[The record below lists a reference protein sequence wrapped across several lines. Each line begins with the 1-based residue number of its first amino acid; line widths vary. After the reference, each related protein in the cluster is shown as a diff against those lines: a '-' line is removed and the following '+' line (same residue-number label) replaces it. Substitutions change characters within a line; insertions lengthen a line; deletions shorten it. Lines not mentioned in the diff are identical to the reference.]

1 MKAIIIGNHP
11 ILPDLLRQYSEAG
24 FDTVNAADDSLPDT
38 TGADELVLLTDS
50 GADPFDADNSALRL
64 LDLICSNHIK
74 SRPKIHL
81 MLQSDVSL
89 RLLRR
94 NDFDKRFQSVADI
107 YPFTLNDEWSRRID
121 LDLKPITVNTDAT
134 ARLVIFGTSE
144 MAELTAINCAL
155 KSHFPN
161 YTRNHDLRTRIT
173 FVADNIE
180 PFAATFIERYKPLM
194 ENSYYRMID
203 AAAEAPVLSFHS
215 PIHNGTDF
223 VDVEWEFVRGN
234 SRTPAITD
242 KLKAWS
248 SNPDK
253 HLSILF
259 SLAEGY
265 EANLDAALLLPDDVL
280 RGESAVYVHTPDSTL
295 LRSIVRTDATAK
307 MQPVGMLTEGYDV
320 TTPLIEMG
328 KTVNYIYDR
337 CYADNIAQNGTDT
350 SSSLP
355 LFTVEIDDAERD
367 RSWLR
372 LGNLKRMSSIY
383 NAMSIPSKL
392 RSVGITG
399 ADYEKLY
406 ELSRREVELLAEVE
420 HNRWNVEELIL
431 GYRPCS
437 PQEAAA
443 IDADITL
450 KRKFK
455 AQMIHYDLRPYND
468 LRPDETGKN
477 VNIYDICLSGCL
489 PLIVKYRPES
499 LKRNA
504 NEA

>member
-24 FDTVNAADDSLPDT
+24 FETATAAAGSLPDT
-38 TGADELVLLTDS
+38 SDADELVLLTDP
-50 GADPFDADNSALRL
+50 ATEPFGADNSALRL
-64 LDLICSNHIK
+64 LDSICSNH
-74 SRPKIHL
+74 SGRHLKIHL

-89 RLLRR
+89 RLLRG
-94 NDFDKRFQSVADI
+94 NDFGQRISSVADL
-107 YPFTLNDEWSRRID
+107 YPFTLIDEWSRRID
-121 LDLKPITVNTDAT
+121 LDLKPITVSSDAT
-134 ARLVIFGTSE
+134 ARLVIFGTSA
-144 MAELTAINCAL
+144 MAERTAINCAL

-161 YTRNHDLRTRIT
+161 YTRNHELRTRIT

-180 PFAATFIERYKPLM
+180 PFAAAFIERYRHLM

-203 AAAEAPVLSFHS
+203 AEAEAPVTGFHS
-215 PIHNGTDF
+215 PSHNGPDF
-223 VDVEWEFVRGN
+223 VDIEWEFVKGN
-234 SRTPAITD
+234 SRTPAVME

-253 HLSILF
+253 HLSVLF
-259 SLAEGY
+259 ALAEGD
-265 EANLDAALLLPDDVL
+265 EASLDAAILLPDDVL
-280 RGESAVYVHTPDSTL
+280 SGEAAIYVHTTDSTM
-295 LRSIVRTDATAK
+295 LRSIVRTGATAK
-307 MQPVGMLTEGYDV
+307 LLPVGMLTEGYDV

-328 KTVNYIYDR
+328 KTVNHIYDR
-337 CYADNIAQNGTDT
+337 CYADNIVQNGAET
-350 SSSLP
+350 SPSLP

-367 RSWLR
+367 SSWRR
-372 LGNLKRMSSIY
+372 LGNIKRMSSIC
-383 NAMSIPSKL
+383 NAMSIPTKL
-392 RSVGITG
+392 RSVGITD

-420 HNRWNVEELIL
+420 HNRWNVEEMIL
-431 GYRPCS
+431 GYRPCN

-489 PLIVKYRPES
+489 PLIAKYRPQTNS
-499 LKRNA
+499 I
-504 NEA
+504 NEE